1 MKLLNFESKQR
12 NTRLLPEK
20 EVCQRYGVK
29 PMTLWRWS
37 RDPDLGFPQPI
48 KIRKRLY
55 RYQDEL
61 DDFDER
67 TAKPAPISRKSH
79 EREATGERPLGH
91 FIRVCA

>member
-1 MKLLNFESKQR
+1 MPSK
-12 NTRLLPEK
+12 RLLPEK

-67 TAKPAPISRKSH
+67 H
-79 EREATGERPLGH
+79 REASADKPDKS
-91 FIRVCA
+91 

>member
-1 MKLLNFESKQR
+1 MPSKR
-12 NTRLLPEK
+12 LPEK

-29 PMTLWRWS
+29 AMTLWRWS
-37 RDPDLGFPQPI
+37 RDRDLGFPQPI

-67 TAKPAPISRKSH
+67 H
-79 EREATGERPLGH
+79 REASAVKPEES
-91 FIRVCA
+91 